1 MTSKNEHII
10 YQNLYGYNKNEE
22 NVNDGLVDLK
32 FKIDDYVRIS
42 KHKRL
47 FEKGYTNNWRTEI
60 FQIEKILFKNPV
72 VYILKDLNKETLDG
86 KFYTEEI
93 QKIYISDDKTYKID
107 QIIKTRTKNKKKEYF
122 VSWKGYPSTFNSWI
136 KEENFQ

>member
-1 MTSKNEHII
+1 M
-10 YQNLYGYNKNEE
+10 
-22 NVNDGLVDLK
+22 
-32 FKIDDYVRIS
+32 
-42 KHKRL
+42 
-47 FEKGYTNNWRTEI
+47 
-60 FQIEKILFKNPV
+60 
-72 VYILKDLNKETLDG
+72 YILRDLNKETLEG